1 MNVKEALFKS
11 SQEGLFE
18 TIDIAHPLA
27 ETQRK
32 EFEYYAVEYCTKA
45 IIDYYKAKEN
55 SEKNPKKLINAVF
68 NAGLFT
74 RFLFDS
80 FDTDTEARNKEIL
93 SFLCDFGLWEQSDGW
108 VENRL
113 TTIEE
118 CEKYDNSLELTISDT
133 TFLTYQNSIKID
145 DTGNL
150 KDMLTILFSV
160 FLFACCIRLN
170 FE

>member
-1 MNVKEALFKS
+1 MNVNEALFKS

-18 TIDIAHPLA
+18 TIDAARPLA

-32 EFEYYAVEYCTKA
+32 EFEYHAVEYCTKA

-55 SEKNPKKLINAVF
+55 SEKNPQKLNSAVF

-74 RFLFDS
+74 RVLFDS

-93 SFLCDFGLWEQSDGW
+93 SFLSNFGLWEQLDGW

-113 TTIEE
+113 ATIEE